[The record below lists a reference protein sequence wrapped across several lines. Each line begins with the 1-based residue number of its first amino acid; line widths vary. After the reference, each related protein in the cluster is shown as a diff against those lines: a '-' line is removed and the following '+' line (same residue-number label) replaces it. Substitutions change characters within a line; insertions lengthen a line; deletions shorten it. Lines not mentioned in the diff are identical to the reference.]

1 MGRSKHPYRTQDGRP
16 ICFECKK
23 PGHVARDC
31 TNKKEVE
38 NEQVEDKQ
46 TKEDAVEDNRETL
59 RISCLISSRNPS
71 PLHLCHKTILCF
83 DKEVVTVM
91 GTGSTA
97 SCITKALWQELNTP
111 MMPITGIK
119 LVNTLGSEVA
129 YMGVTRLKIT
139 ADGITDFGTFFVV
152 ERGPVP
158 MLMGV
163 DILCKFNF
171 FSREDKATGECIPT
185 YGNLHRQLVC

>member
-1 MGRSKHPYRTQDGRP
+1 MGRSRHPYSTQDGRP

-31 TNKKEVE
+31 TNKKKVE
-38 NEQVEDKQ
+38 KKQVDDKQ
-46 TKEDAVEDNRETL
+46 TKENVVEDNRKAL
-59 RISCLISSRNPS
+59 RISCLISSPNPS
-71 PLHLCHKTILCF
+71 PLHLFHKTILCF

-91 GTGSTA
+91 GTGSSA

-119 LVNTLGSEVA
+119 LVNTLSYEVP
-129 YMGVTRLKIT
+129 YMGITRLKIT

-152 ERGPVP
+152 EGGPVP
-158 MLMGV
+158 MLMGLDV
-163 DILCKFNF
+163 LHKFRYF
-171 FSREDKATGECIPT
+171 TRKDKATGECIPT
-185 YGNLHRQLVC
+185 YGNTHR